1 MFSGRSISIWFFI
14 GVSLLVNGALIL
26 AAGLYELS
34 HPPQY
39 TTVLFHL
46 HASIWWG
53 GLLFVL
59 GIFYCLRFAPGC
71 GAGRKETHAKP
82 S

>member
-14 GVSLLVNGALIL
+14 GVALLVNGALIF

-39 TTVLFHL
+39 STVLFHL

-59 GIFYCLRFAPGC
+59 GIFYCLHFAPGR
-71 GAGRKETHAKP
+71 GSAREETHAKP